1 MYSKSGGAR
10 SGGSFRLERSGI
22 VSEVATLIEKGE
34 TPGPARQAIGAARKS
49 MREPGEILAA
59 LQALRRSLAES

>member
-1 MYSKSGGAR
+1 MDA
-10 SGGSFRLERSGI
+10 LAACI
-22 VSEVATLIEKGE
+22 DPAVTLIKKGE
-34 TPGPARQAIGAARKS
+34 TPGPVRQAIGAARKS